1 MNRFLFLANLMQVA
15 WLVIGQRARLHN
27 RDLEALQAAFDWG
40 QLCREVLLSRID
52 RTQALWEQRML
63 SMIKD
68 AEAKVPVI
76 VIPGSITIPEMPQ
89 EGING
94 RH

>member
-1 MNRFLFLANLMQVA
+1 MNRFLFLGNLIQVA
-15 WLVIGQRARLHN
+15 WLVIDQRAQLHR

-52 RTQALWEQRML
+52 RTQALWEQRIM
-63 SMIKD
+63 SMIRD
-68 AEAKVPVI
+68 AEAKVPVLI
-76 VIPGSITIPEMPQ
+76 MPAGVAIPEMPQ
-89 EGING
+89 EGVNG